1 MNQRPT
7 FAELLQASREGRSL
21 PREPRPVVKA
31 KPFPVDPEERNRV
44 IREAA
49 RRVIERH
56 RDELERLADM

>member
-21 PREPRPVVKA
+21 PRPVVKA
-31 KPFPVDPEERNRV
+31 KPFSADPEERSRV
-44 IREAA
+44 VREAA

-56 RDELERLADM
+56 REELQRLADM